1 MFIMPKSIPRS
12 IVEQGRILKYDI
24 FEDSHI
30 AVSIL
35 QLEPCSKV
43 KKHSHQGNEKVIHF
57 NLLTKSLT
65 VCPVGSEH
73 ELENSSKT
81 DSLII
86 LSVKIK

>member
-1 MFIMPKSIPRS
+1 MFIMPRS
-12 IVEQGRILKYDI
+12 LSESMVEQGRILKYDI

-35 QLEPCSKV
+35 QLEPCSKI
-43 KKHSHQGNEKVIHF
+43 KKRNFQGKVILF
-57 NLLTKSLT
+57 NLSTKSLT
-65 VCPVGSEH
+65 VCPIGSEH